1 MDHLRNWCGKS
12 ALRCIAALIG
22 LTVLD
27 MPLFIALWQI
37 YVHLFGAL
45 VPDPFKSLNV
55 LLYMFP
61 ILITGNLIRFET
73 VSGDSGRASSG
84 FRAAIESA
92 AAGVILGALTLIPLR
107 SPSAAGIA
115 LWILSMTGAA
125 LLIFAFHEILGRVN
139 VK

>member
-12 ALRCIAALIG
+12 ALRCIAA
-22 LTVLD
+22 
-27 MPLFIALWQI
+27 
-37 YVHLFGAL
+37 
-45 VPDPFKSLNV
+45 
-55 LLYMFP
+55 
-61 ILITGNLIRFET
+61 
-73 VSGDSGRASSG
+73 
-84 FRAAIESA
+84 
-92 AAGVILGALTLIPLR
+92 LR